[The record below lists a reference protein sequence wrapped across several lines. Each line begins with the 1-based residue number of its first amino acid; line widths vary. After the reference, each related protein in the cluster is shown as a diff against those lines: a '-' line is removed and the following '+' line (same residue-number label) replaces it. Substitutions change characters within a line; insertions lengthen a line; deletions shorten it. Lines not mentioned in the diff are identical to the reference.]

1 MTLSQPQSV
10 SSLRT
15 LTFYS
20 IIMKGVLLSVLT
32 NTNLRMDKCSDIY
45 TVSEE
50 HKAGL
55 KILGLHNHNNIL
67 ISCLTFWTSHFFFT
81 FLNSLK

>member
-1 MTLSQPQSV
+1 MTLSKPPSV

-50 HKAGL
+50 HKAGQ
-55 KILGLHNHNNIL
+55 KILRLHNHNNIP
-67 ISCLTFWTSHFFFT
+67 ISCLTFWTSHFFT